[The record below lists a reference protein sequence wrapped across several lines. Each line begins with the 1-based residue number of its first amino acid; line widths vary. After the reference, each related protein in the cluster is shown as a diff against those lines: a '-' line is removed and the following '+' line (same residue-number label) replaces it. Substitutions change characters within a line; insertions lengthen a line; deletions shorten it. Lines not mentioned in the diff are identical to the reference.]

1 MCATAV
7 QVSNCP
13 VGCSRKTYLTL
24 FLPSSYG
31 IAVLFILVSC
41 LLHLVA
47 TAYFLFLEMLNKRD
61 NGYVWVQMLWI
72 IFHFLRLLM
81 VVEPCHLAAR
91 ESRKT
96 IQIVCEIERKVYEPI
111 LAEEIKKF
119 WQQLLV
125 VDADFSASGLCR
137 VNRTILTSVSCA
149 GISNWLYYRDTLP
162 SLTEIF
168 KL

>member
-1 MCATAV
+1 M
-7 QVSNCP
+7 
-13 VGCSRKTYLTL
+13 
-24 FLPSSYG
+24 
-31 IAVLFILVSC
+31 AVLFILVSC

-125 VDADFSASGLCR
+125 VDAEFSASGLCR

-149 GISNWLYYRDTLP
+149 DYLENRPQNIDNSFLFKKKFKRCLNAISIPLLN
-162 SLTEIF
+162 
-168 KL
+168 

>member
-1 MCATAV
+1 M
-7 QVSNCP
+7 
-13 VGCSRKTYLTL
+13 
-24 FLPSSYG
+24 
-31 IAVLFILVSC
+31 LFILVSC

-91 ESRKT
+91 EARKT
-96 IQIVCEIERKVYEPI
+96 IQIVCEIERKVFEPI
-111 LAEEIKKF
+111 LVEETKKF

-125 VDADFSASGLCR
+125 DDAEFSASGLCR
-137 VNRTILTSVSCA
+137 VNRTILTSVSA
-149 GISNWLYYRDTLP
+149 SVVFRNDQVELLNFLNLIKF
-162 SLTEIF
+162 I
-168 KL
+168 

>member
-1 MCATAV
+1 M
-7 QVSNCP
+7 
-13 VGCSRKTYLTL
+13 
-24 FLPSSYG
+24 
-31 IAVLFILVSC
+31 AVLFILVSC

-125 VDADFSASGLCR
+125 VDAEFSASGLCR

-149 GISNWLYYRDTLP
+149 GYLENKTQNTDNSFVFKKKFKRYPNAISIPLLN
-162 SLTEIF
+162 
-168 KL
+168 

>member
-1 MCATAV
+1 M
-7 QVSNCP
+7 
-13 VGCSRKTYLTL
+13 
-24 FLPSSYG
+24 
-31 IAVLFILVSC
+31 AVLFILVSC

-125 VDADFSASGLCR
+125 VDAEFSASGLCR

-149 GISNWLYYRDTLP
+149 VYLEKKAQNTDKSFLFKKKFKRCLNEISIPLLN
-162 SLTEIF
+162 
-168 KL
+168 

>member
-1 MCATAV
+1 M
-7 QVSNCP
+7 
-13 VGCSRKTYLTL
+13 
-24 FLPSSYG
+24 
-31 IAVLFILVSC
+31 AVLFILVSC

-125 VDADFSASGLCR
+125 VDAEFSASGLCR
-137 VNRTILTSVSCA
+137 VNRTILTSVSCTGYFENKTQNTDNSFFYLKRNLRGA
-149 GISNWLYYRDTLP
+149 YTKYRFLC
-162 SLTEIF
+162 
-168 KL
+168 